1 MQLGPLQMS
10 KKLLQCLRKKRRIY
24 LPNVYVFYACG
35 CKNTLAVTSIL
46 HCWSLKKKTQ
56 REEWDFECSWVRP
69 YHGTGVWHW
78 HGPAAQSLSCQC
90 HNPAATSEGYCAV
103 VTISSSS
110 LLRLDTHSPVLP
122 PPPGTTPAWEK
133 FLLRLALTGTSML
146 PEFMA
151 LYTLYAYSS
160 TRGAGWLCWGR
171 NASPTPQKKPS
182 VFSPVPSPDGHPS
195 PWPTMVKQAA
205 FREENHKEPFHMIF
219 CFSRIW
225 AWGFPKHTHED
236 LWIGLLTK
244 YIIMAKLKC
253 NWFKFFDARSEKQ
266 EVAEKIFS
274 SKEINTN
281 HNNSAVSF

>member
-1 MQLGPLQMS
+1 MRLWVQLGQAVPRDWCLALAWPSCTKSLMPVSQPS
-10 KKLLQCLRKKRRIY
+10 CYKRGLLCSGHNLEQQPAEAGHTQPCPAPATWSHACLRE
-24 LPNVYVFYACG
+24 V
-35 CKNTLAVTSIL
+35 
-46 HCWSLKKKTQ
+46 
-56 REEWDFECSWVRP
+56 
-69 YHGTGVWHW
+69 
-78 HGPAAQSLSCQC
+78 PA
-90 HNPAATSEGYCAV
+90 H
-103 VTISSSS
+103 
-110 LLRLDTHSPVLP
+110 
-122 PPPGTTPAWEK
+122 
-133 FLLRLALTGTSML
+133 RLALTGTSML

-219 CFSRIW
+219 CFTRIW

-236 LWIGLLTK
+236 LWIDLLTK

-274 SKEINTN
+274 SKEINK
-281 HNNSAVSF
+281 HQS